1 MTVSERERVDKWLWA
16 VRAFKTRT
24 AATDACAAG
33 RVTVDGEVAK
43 PATRIAVGQE
53 VRVRRR
59 DRLVVLGVVELISK
73 RVGAPR
79 AAECVEDRSPPAPKA
94 ERELTVVD
102 VLRQRGAGRPTKRER
117 RETDRLRGR

>member
-1 MTVSERERVDKWLWA
+1 VTERERVDKWLWS

-43 PATRIAVGQE
+43 PATRIGVGQE
-53 VRVRRR
+53 VQVRRR
-59 DRLVVLGVVELISK
+59 DRLLVLGVVEVISK

-79 AAECVEDRSPPAPKA
+79 AAECVEERSPPAPVVD
-94 ERELTVVD
+94 RELTMAQ
-102 VLRQRGAGRPTKRER
+102 VLRERGAGRPTKRER
-117 RETDRLRGR
+117 RQTDRLRGR

>member
-1 MTVSERERVDKWLWA
+1 VTERERVDKWLWS
-16 VRAFKTRT
+16 VRVFKTRT

-43 PATRIAVGQE
+43 PATKIGVGQE

-59 DRLVVLGVVELISK
+59 DRLVVLGVVEVISK

-79 AAECVEDRSPPAPKA
+79 AAECVEDRSPPAP
-94 ERELTVVD
+94 VVD
-102 VLRQRGAGRPTKRER
+102 RSLAVPDVFRQRGAGRPTKRER

>member
-1 MTVSERERVDKWLWA
+1 MTERERVDKWLWA

-24 AATDACAAG
+24 SATDACAAG

-43 PATRIAVGQE
+43 PATRIGVGQE
-53 VRVRRR
+53 VRVRRS
-59 DRLVVLGVVELISK
+59 DRLIVLGVREIISK

-79 AAECVEDRSPPAPKA
+79 AAECIEDRSPPAPERDGGPARA
-94 ERELTVVD
+94 EVVRE
-102 VLRQRGAGRPTKRER
+102 RGAGRPTKRER

>member
-1 MTVSERERVDKWLWA
+1 MTERERVDKWLWA

-33 RVTVDGEVAK
+33 RVQVDGEVAK
-43 PATRIAVGQE
+43 PATRIGVGQE
-53 VRVRRR
+53 VRVRRS
-59 DRLVVLGVVELISK
+59 DRLVVLGVREVISK

-79 AAECVEDRSPPAPKA
+79 AAECVEDRSPPAPA
-94 ERELTVVD
+94 VERSLTLAD
-102 VLRQRGAGRPTKRER
+102 VLRERGSGRPTKRDR

>member
-1 MTVSERERVDKWLWA
+1 VAERERVDKWLWA

-43 PATRIAVGQE
+43 PATRVGVGQE

-59 DRLVVLGVVELISK
+59 DRLVVLGVAEVISK

-79 AAECVEDRSPPAPKA
+79 AAECVEDRSPPAPPA
-94 ERELTVVD
+94 GRGPTVEVVRE
-102 VLRQRGAGRPTKRER
+102 RGAGRPTKRER
-117 RETDRLRGR
+117 RQTDRLRGR